1 MAAHKKFPALGRGLD
16 ALIKSDEVSTGG
28 SSSISEVSVSLI
40 HPNPSQPRRDFDET
54 ALDELAASIA
64 ELGIVQPVTLRA
76 IADGTYQIIAG
87 ERRWRAA
94 QRAGL
99 AKIPAYIRTA
109 SDEGVME
116 MALVEN
122 IQREDLNP
130 IEVALAYQRLI
141 ESSGQ
146 TQDQLAKRV
155 GKNRST
161 VANSLR
167 LLKLPAAIQ
176 VALQKKEIDM
186 GHARALLPLDNPS
199 LQLRLF
205 EKTRRENLSVR
216 VVEKQVRDL
225 MQGGSVS
232 DGGGKR
238 IRGGKATLPE
248 EYTMLRDNMSR
259 FFKTRVTMTGS
270 EKGRGRITIPF
281 ANEEELERIVEMMD
295 RLRVE

>member
-28 SSSISEVSVSLI
+28 SSSINEISISLI
-40 HPNPSQPRRDFDET
+40 LPNPGQPRRDFDE
-54 ALDELAASIA
+54 ASLDELAASIA
-64 ELGIVQPVTLRA
+64 ELGIVQPITLRA
-76 IADGTYQIIAG
+76 MSDGTYQIIAG

-94 QRAGL
+94 QKAGL
-99 AKIPAYIRTA
+99 GKIPAYIRTA
-109 SDEGVME
+109 SDDSVME

-199 LQLRLF
+199 MQLRLF
-205 EKTRRENLSVR
+205 EKARKENLSVR
-216 VVEKQVRDL
+216 IVEQQVKEL
-225 MQGGSVS
+225 LQGGSIS
-232 DGGGKR
+232 DSEGKR
-238 IRGGKATLPE
+238 IRGKKTTLPE
-248 EYTMLRDNMSR
+248 EYTLLRDNMSR
-259 FFKTRVTMTGS
+259 FFKTRVTMTCN

-281 ANEEELERIVEMMD
+281 ANEEDLERIVEIMD
-295 RLRVE
+295 KLRG